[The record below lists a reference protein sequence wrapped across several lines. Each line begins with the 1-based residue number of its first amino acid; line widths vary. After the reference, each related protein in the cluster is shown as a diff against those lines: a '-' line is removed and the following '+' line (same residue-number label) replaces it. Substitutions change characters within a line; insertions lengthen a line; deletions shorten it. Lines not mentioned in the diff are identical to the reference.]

1 MSGLS
6 LVLVSVKRSSSG
18 SDRFES
24 LELPAPTAS
33 EEYEKSEGEFET
45 KYVSH
50 KWDIYFYLKLT
61 PAFCHP
67 GGGLGS

>member
-24 LELPAPTAS
+24 LPAPTAS
-33 EEYEKSEGEFET
+33 EEYEKSEGEFES

-61 PAFCHP
+61 PAFFHP